1 MLCSCK
7 SPFVLH
13 YVILD
18 TPCYLDGYG
27 VYVIKNPAV
36 TFLPQVPRDVDGQ
49 ATGYAVVSLYFVRCL
64 STNKV

>member
-1 MLCSCK
+1 MLRSCK
-7 SPFVLH
+7 NPFVLL

-27 VYVIKNPAV
+27 VYVIKNPTV
-36 TFLPQVPRDVDGQ
+36 TFLLQVSYDVDGQ